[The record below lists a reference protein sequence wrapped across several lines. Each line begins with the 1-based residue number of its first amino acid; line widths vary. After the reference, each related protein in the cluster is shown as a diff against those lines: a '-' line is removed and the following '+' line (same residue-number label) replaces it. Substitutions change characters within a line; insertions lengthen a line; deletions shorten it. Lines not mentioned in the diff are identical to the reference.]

1 MCESRQHIMKE
12 GSLNAQI
19 SSRFSIWLDINIWLD
34 IELADIKGRRQ
45 RLRDI
50 YSLSPAET
58 LINLGLEW
66 MMMIHKY

>member
-1 MCESRQHIMKE
+1 MLKSVPGLAFGLVLLDMYD
-12 GSLNAQI
+12 
-19 SSRFSIWLDINIWLD
+19 IWFDIDIWLD

-58 LINLGLEW
+58 LINLVDDDNTQ
-66 MMMIHKY
+66 ISKC